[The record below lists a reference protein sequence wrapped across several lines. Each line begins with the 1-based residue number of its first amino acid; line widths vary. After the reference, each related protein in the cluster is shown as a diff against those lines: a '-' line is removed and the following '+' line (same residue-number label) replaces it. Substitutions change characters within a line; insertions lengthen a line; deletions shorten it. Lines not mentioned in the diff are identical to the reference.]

1 MMNSNKGKGKLRTQG
16 LAFRESGLVGAPI
29 CSKTFLSKGVG
40 VVCRGEGIV
49 AIVSR
54 QWRVEQ
60 GVCNITRV
68 ERGKPHA
75 RKVLYELRKRGGWT
89 CREDPEG
96 ESCVER
102 KDERLRAKVK
112 IEWPYCRLGGEWTKI
127 ADDWG

>member
-1 MMNSNKGKGKLRTQG
+1 M
-16 LAFRESGLVGAPI
+16 
-29 CSKTFLSKGVG
+29 
-40 VVCRGEGIV
+40 CRGEGIV

-112 IEWPYCRLGGEWTKI
+112 IEWPYCRLGGGWTKI